1 MPLLKVENTGSGVY
15 TVKPVI
21 NWTEGGAYVL
31 SLIDNGVRFD
41 GINSDIMPD
50 EKIRTI
56 TLFIYREETNNVIL
70 KDGIVTIPKSRIR
83 EDDDNEHIYMSRS
96 EFEALSIHEGT
107 VIFADDA
114 EEPSYLNVVS
124 YELFGDEYKILTVG
138 SDVDD
143 IYEELD
149 IYFKEKYVENDVL
162 AEAIDTEKLVEQLYE
177 SEGTQQLTYMLA
189 AAVYD
194 SKTVR
199 ELGDGNAPFE
209 LMSNT
214 YMDGV
219 NWNDKQ
225 IKLNVKELLEGLT
238 ISAKVGTAKNT
249 NFKCIN
255 GFPNEQDWTAL
266 NITFSYEMTLKNK
279 VKLEAEVSISEY
291 LIIGVGALSA

>member
-56 TLFIYREETNNVIL
+56 TLFIYREETNNVKL

-143 IYEELD
+143 IYKELD

-162 AEAIDTEKLVEQLYE
+162 AEAIDTEKLVEQLYA
-177 SEGTQQLTYMLA
+177 SEGTQ
-189 AAVYD
+189 
-194 SKTVR
+194 
-199 ELGDGNAPFE
+199 
-209 LMSNT
+209 
-214 YMDGV
+214 
-219 NWNDKQ
+219 
-225 IKLNVKELLEGLT
+225 
-238 ISAKVGTAKNT
+238 
-249 NFKCIN
+249 
-255 GFPNEQDWTAL
+255 
-266 NITFSYEMTLKNK
+266 
-279 VKLEAEVSISEY
+279 
-291 LIIGVGALSA
+291 

>member
-56 TLFIYREETNNVIL
+56 TLFIYREETNNVVL

-83 EDDDNEHIYMSRS
+83 EDDDKEHIYLSRS

-143 IYEELD
+143 IYKELD

-162 AEAIDTEKLVEQLYE
+162 AEAIDTEKLVEQLYA

-266 NITFSYEMTLKNK
+266 NITFSYEMTLKTR
-279 VKLEAEVSISEY
+279 
-291 LIIGVGALSA
+291 

>member
-1 MPLLKVENTGSGVY
+1 M
-15 TVKPVI
+15 
-21 NWTEGGAYVL
+21 
-31 SLIDNGVRFD
+31 
-41 GINSDIMPD
+41 
-50 EKIRTI
+50 
-56 TLFIYREETNNVIL
+56 
-70 KDGIVTIPKSRIR
+70 
-83 EDDDNEHIYMSRS
+83 
-96 EFEALSIHEGT
+96 
-107 VIFADDA
+107 
-114 EEPSYLNVVS
+114 S

-238 ISAKVGTAKNT
+238 ISAKVGTR
-249 NFKCIN
+249 C
-255 GFPNEQDWTAL
+255 
-266 NITFSYEMTLKNK
+266 
-279 VKLEAEVSISEY
+279 V
-291 LIIGVGALSA
+291 